1 MLWFMATES
10 ADLEPTVII
19 IEDEF
24 SAMSDEEYDVALVAW
39 LAEIDAAD
47 GVVVPVTAADTLRDI
62 REHGES

>member
-1 MLWFMATES
+1 MIWFVATES

-24 SAMSDEEYDVALVAW
+24 STMSDEDYDVALVAW
-39 LAEIDAAD
+39 LAEIDAVE
-47 GVVVPVTAADTLRDI
+47 VVVEPVTAADTLRDI